1 MKSVQKEFNLK
12 PRARGFHLV
21 TREIIEN
28 VPEIND
34 FETGIAH
41 IFICHTSASLT
52 LNENADPDVRTDFE
66 SHFNEMVP
74 ENAEYYRHTLEG
86 SDDMPAHIKSSL
98 LGSSLS
104 LPVKNGRFNLGTW
117 QGIYLCEH
125 RNSGGP
131 RKLVVTLLGQ

>member
-1 MKSVQKEFNLK
+1 MNTVQKEFNLE
-12 PRARGFHLV
+12 PRTRGFHLITGEV
-21 TREIIEN
+21 LEN
-28 VPEIND
+28 IPELNE
-34 FETGIAH
+34 FEVGIAH

-52 LNENADPDVRTDFE
+52 LNENVSPDVLSDFE
-66 SHFNEMVP
+66 SHFNVMVP

-98 LGSSLS
+98 LGSSLTV
-104 LPVKNGRFNLGTW
+104 PVKNGRFNLGTW

-131 RKLVVTLLGQ
+131 RKLVVTIFG